1 LNPLP
6 RLVATTVLGL
16 ATLAAF
22 APAQAAPERA
32 VAAPVT
38 ATFSVAELARMK
50 AGAARVSILR
60 DKWGIPHVFGK
71 SDADAVFGMVFAQA
85 EDDFNRVEL
94 NYINAM
100 GRLAEVEGEGEIWRD
115 LRMKLYIDPADMQ
128 AKYAAS
134 PAWLKKLMDAF
145 ADGMNWYLVTH
156 PQVKPKLITRF
167 EPWMALTFSE
177 GSIGGDIESIDLK
190 ALAAFYGSPPQAAPK
205 VEKVALAM
213 LGNGA
218 DKGFDEEPK
227 GSNGFAIAPRLT
239 AGKHA
244 LLMINP
250 HTSFYFRPEV
260 HMVSEEGLNAYG
272 AVTWGQFFIYQG
284 FNERLGWM
292 HTSGGGDVID
302 EYLET
307 VSGKDG
313 SFFYRHGSEELAV
326 RSKRIVLPYKTANG
340 MASRSVTAYFT
351 QHGPV
356 IRAENGKWVS
366 VKMMDD
372 PMHALMQSYGRTKAR
387 DYAAF
392 HKVMELRT
400 NSSNNTVYADADG
413 NIAYFHGN
421 FIPRRDPRFDWT
433 KPVDGSD
440 PATDWKGLH
449 DIKETITVV
458 NPKSGYISNT
468 NNWPCTGFGAS
479 SPKCAD
485 YPAYM
490 WSLPQN
496 ARGIHAE
503 RVLHDAA
510 NLTLDGLIARAYDPY
525 LTAFEPLV
533 PALVKD
539 WDALP
544 DSDPRKAALAGQ
556 VAALRGWDLRWSTQS
571 VPTSLA
577 VYWGQDMVKNAAPRA
592 RAAAMPVV
600 DFVQGRLTA
609 EERLAALARASDK
622 LQADFGSWQTPWGEI
637 NRFQRLSGAVDAG
650 YDDSKPSFPVGFTS
664 ANWGSL
670 ASFGMTAKQTT
681 KRIYGDRG
689 NSFVAAVEFG
699 PHVRAKSILAGGESA
714 DPASPHFAD
723 QAAMYSRGE
732 FKDVLFYKEDIEKQ
746 LERKYHP
753 GE

>member
-1 LNPLP
+1 LKTIP
-6 RLVATTVLGL
+6 RLIVSAVLGCVVPGAL
-16 ATLAAF
+16 LS
-22 APAQAAPERA
+22 AQAAQA
-32 VAAPVT
+32 VASTDA
-38 ATFSVAELARMK
+38 ATGAFTSFDLARMK
-50 AGAARVSILR
+50 AGAQRVTILR

-100 GRLAEVEGEGEIWRD
+100 GRLAEVEGEKEIWRD

-134 PAWLKKLMDAF
+134 PAWLKKLMNAW
-145 ADGMNWYLVTH
+145 ADGLNWYLATH
-156 PQVKPKLITRF
+156 PEVKPKLLSRF
-167 EPWMALTFSE
+167 EPWMALSFSE

-190 ALAAFYGSPPQAAPK
+190 GLEAFYGKRPAPTP
-205 VEKVALAM
+205 ALALAD
-213 LGNGA
+213 LG
-218 DKGFDEEPK
+218 KGFDPEPS
-227 GSNGFAIAPRLT
+227 GSNGFAIAPQRT
-239 AGKHA
+239 ADGHA

-272 AVTWGQFFIYQG
+272 AVTWGQFFVYQG

-307 VSGKDG
+307 VAEKGGKFVYKYG
-313 SFFYRHGSEELAV
+313 KGEKPV
-326 RSKRIVLPYKTANG
+326 RDKTITLPYKTANG
-340 MASRSVTAYFT
+340 MARRTVTAYFT
-351 QHGPV
+351 HHGPV
-356 IRAENGKWVS
+356 IREQDGKWVS

-387 DYAAF
+387 SYADF
-392 HKVMELRT
+392 LKVMQLRT

-433 KPVDGSD
+433 RPVDGSI
-440 PATDWKGLH
+440 PATEWKGLH
-449 DIKETITVV
+449 AVKETITVF

-479 SPKCAD
+479 SPKCAN

-496 ARGIHAE
+496 PRGIHAE
-503 RVLHDAA
+503 RVLHDATG
-510 NLTLDGLIARAYDPY
+510 LTLDGLIARSYDSY

-533 PALVKD
+533 PALLKD

-544 DSDPRKAALAGQ
+544 EGDALKSKLAEQ
-556 VAALRGWDLRWSTQS
+556 VAVLRGWDLRFSVAS

-577 VYWGQDMVKNAAPRA
+577 VYWGQDMVKSASLRA
-592 RAAAMPVV
+592 REQRVPVI
-600 DFVQGRLTA
+600 DFVQTRLSSA
-609 EERLAALARASDK
+609 ERLAALARASDK
-622 LQADFGSWQTPWGEI
+622 LQADFGSWKTPWGEI
-637 NRFQRLSGAVDAG
+637 NRFQRASGDVEQQ
-650 YDDSKPSFPVGFTS
+650 YDDSKPSWPVAFTS

-699 PHVRAKSILAGGESA
+699 PRVRARSILAGGESG
-714 DPASPHFAD
+714 DPKSPHFAD
-723 QAAMYSRGE
+723 QAEMYSRGQ
-732 FKDVLFYKEDIEKQ
+732 FKDVLYYKEDIEKQ

>member
-1 LNPLP
+1 LNAIP
-6 RLVATTVLGL
+6 RLIVSTVLGC
-16 ATLAAF
+16 AALGAF
-22 APAQAAPERA
+22 TPVQAAPQ
-32 VAAPVT
+32 VAPAG
-38 ATFSVAELARMK
+38 AFSSAELARMQ
-50 AGAARVSILR
+50 AGARRVTILR

-71 SDADAVFGMVFAQA
+71 TDADAVFGMVFAQA

-100 GRLAEVEGEGEIWRD
+100 GRLAEVEGEQEIWRD
-115 LRMKLYIDPADMQ
+115 LRMKLYIDPADMK

-134 PAWLKKLMDAF
+134 PAWLKKLMNAW
-145 ADGMNWYLVTH
+145 ADGLNWYLASH
-156 PQVKPKLITRF
+156 PQVKPKLLTRF
-167 EPWMALTFSE
+167 EPWMALSFSE
-177 GSIGGDIESIDLK
+177 GSIGGDIEEIELK
-190 ALAAFYGSPPQAAPK
+190 PLEAFYGKQPMPTPAQAD
-205 VEKVALAM
+205 
-213 LGNGA
+213 LGT
-218 DKGFDEEPK
+218 GFDAEPR
-227 GSNGFAIAPRLT
+227 GSNGFAIAPELS
-239 AGKHA
+239 ANGHA

-284 FNERLGWM
+284 FNDRLGWM

-307 VSGKDG
+307 VVERGGK
-313 SFFYRHGSEELAV
+313 FFYKYGKGEKPLRE
-326 RSKRIVLPYKTANG
+326 KKITLPYKTANG
-340 MASRSVTAYFT
+340 MASRTVTAYFSH
-351 QHGPV
+351 HGPV
-356 IRAENGKWVS
+356 IREEGGKWVAI
-366 VKMMDD
+366 KMMDD

-387 DYAAF
+387 NYAAF
-392 HKVMELRT
+392 NKVMQLRT

-413 NIAYFHGN
+413 NIAYYHGN

-433 KPVDGSD
+433 RPVDGSH
-440 PATDWKGLH
+440 PATEWKGLH
-449 DIKETITVV
+449 AVKETITVF
-458 NPKSGYISNT
+458 NPNSGYISNT

-485 YPAYM
+485 YPSYM

-496 ARGIHAE
+496 PRGIHAE
-503 RVLHDAA
+503 QVLHDASD
-510 NLTLDGLIARAYDPY
+510 LTLDKLIARSYDSR

-533 PALVKD
+533 PALLKD

-544 DSDPRKAALAGQ
+544 EGDPLKARLAEQ
-556 VAALRGWDLRWSTQS
+556 VAVLRGWDLRFSLAS

-577 VYWGQDMVKNAAPRA
+577 VYWGQDMVKASAPRA
-592 RAAAMPVV
+592 REQRLPVI
-600 DFVQGRLTA
+600 DFVQGSLTSK
-609 EERLAALARASDK
+609 ERLEALARASDK
-622 LQADFGSWQTPWGEI
+622 LQADFGSWKTPWGEI
-637 NRFQRLSGAVDAG
+637 NRFQRISGDVDQQ
-650 YDDSKPSFPVGFTS
+650 YDDAKPSWPVPFTS

-699 PHVRAKSILAGGESA
+699 PRVRAKSILAGGESG
-714 DPASPHFAD
+714 DPKSPHFSD
-723 QAAMYSRGE
+723 QAEMYSRGE
-732 FKDVLFYKEDIEKQ
+732 FKDVLYYKEDIEKQ